1 MRDNSACTISDAGLQ
16 PPRPVYLLRLQSP
29 CGADARRLRW
39 CLKMMLR
46 RLGLKC
52 ISIEIEAP
60 K

>member
-1 MRDNSACTISDAGLQ
+1 MCAPQ

-29 CGADARRLRW
+29 YGADARRLRW

-46 RLGLKC
+46 KLGLKC
-52 ISIEIEAP
+52 LSIKIEAP